1 MSDRDIYI
9 IIFNACFILLFII
22 LLGGNI
28 HNQNLIR
35 KLEEKQNQLNAINL
49 ERNERQ
55 DKELRELRTDTEI
68 TLRVVMDQQFVKEDE
83 E

>member
-1 MSDRDIYI
+1 MSDRDVYI

-28 HNQNLIR
+28 HNQNLIK
-35 KLEEKQNQLNAINL
+35 KLEEKQSQVNAINL

-55 DKELRELRTDTEI
+55 DKELRQLKTDTEL
-68 TLRVVMDQQFVKEDE
+68 TMRVVMQKKFLQE
-83 E
+83 EEE